1 MIKKINDVK
10 NILIKEEDIKRLEDA
25 GFRFLGKYKHSAI
38 KTCEWA
44 RKALRNDGFCYKQKF
59 YGIASHRCLQFTPAL
74 PFCTHRCLFCWRDI
88 KITYPKWRG
97 GIDKPKEILEEAIK
111 EQREILQGFKGN
123 PKVNMQRFYE
133 AMLPNQIAISLAGEP
148 TLYPKLPELIDETK
162 KLNMS
167 SFLVS
172 NGTVPIMIKKLIKN
186 PPTQIYITLPAPNE
200 EIYLKICNPLIKN
213 SWNRVIKSIS
223 LLRNFEEFSRTVVRL
238 TLVKNINFIEPEGY
252 GKIIREFKPQFVEVK
267 SFMSVGF
274 ARARLPYE
282 SMPLHEEIKKFSEKL
297 SRYCKYSILDEKKES
312 RVVVLKRLENNKN
325 NKKEKNKI

>member
-1 MIKKINDVK
+1 MNVDKESKEKSIA
-10 NILIKEEDIKRLEDA
+10 IKEEDIKRLEDA

-38 KTCEWA
+38 KTCEWT

-88 KITYPKWRG
+88 NITYPKWIG
-97 GIDKPKEILEEAIK
+97 NVDDPKDLLEEAIEK
-111 EQREILQGFKGN
+111 QREILQGFKGN
-123 PKVNMQRFYE
+123 PKVDKQRFYE

-162 KLNMS
+162 KRGMS

-172 NGTVPIMIKKLIKN
+172 NGTIPNMIKRIIKN
-186 PPTQIYITLPAPNE
+186 PPTQLYITLPAPDE
-200 EIYLKICNPLIKN
+200 DIYIKTCNPILKN
-213 SWNRVIKSIS
+213 SWKKIIKSLS
-223 LLRNFEEFSRTVVRL
+223 LLKLFEEKARIVVRL
-238 TLVKNINFIEPEGY
+238 TLVKNLNFFKPEVY
-252 GKIIREFKPQFVEVK
+252 GKIIKEFQPQFVEVK

-282 SMPLHEEIKKFSEKL
+282 AMPLHEEIKKFSKKL
-297 SRYCKYSILDEKKES
+297 AKCCNYKIIDEKKES
-312 RVVVLKRLENNKN
+312 RVVLLKRNK
-325 NKKEKNKI
+325 